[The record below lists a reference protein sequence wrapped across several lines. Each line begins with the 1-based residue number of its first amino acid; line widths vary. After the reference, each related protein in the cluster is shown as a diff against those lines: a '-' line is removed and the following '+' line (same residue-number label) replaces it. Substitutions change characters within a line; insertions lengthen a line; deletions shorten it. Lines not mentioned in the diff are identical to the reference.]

1 MLEHMTDI
9 QKEQLLAQNTEFRK
23 LYHRHRKL
31 DKQAKNADLGVLPLD
46 AMALGELKRE
56 KLRTKTQLTHMLSG
70 MQT

>member
-9 QKEQLLAQNTEFRK
+9 QKEKLLANNTEFRK

-31 DKQAKNADLGVLPLD
+31 DKQTKNADLGVFPLD

-70 MQT
+70 MQA